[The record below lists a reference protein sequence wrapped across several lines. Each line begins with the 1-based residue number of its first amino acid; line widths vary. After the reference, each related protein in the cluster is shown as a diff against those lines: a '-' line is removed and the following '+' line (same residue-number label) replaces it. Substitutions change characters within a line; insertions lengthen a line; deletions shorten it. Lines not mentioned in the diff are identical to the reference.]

1 MFICGFIPLSPEPFP
16 AGARIFWWQREP
28 QSRVSRQQRI
38 GGAAAILFAVLTAGC
53 ATGTVEGGKF
63 ERTLRV
69 DGPVRLEVEAG
80 AGRVVIRSGSNTEVR
95 VEGSFRVRPWAWQN
109 ADRILENFRKSPPVE
124 QQGNLVRIRK
134 DREPP
139 NLDVDYNIV
148 VPHETEL
155 SVSLGSG
162 ELDVRDVR
170 GPAALRAGSGNIKA
184 DAIGGDVTFRA
195 GSGDLHLSNI
205 RGAVRLETGSGD
217 IWLENI
223 QDEIRV
229 STGSGNV
236 RIQQPGS
243 RVTARTGSGDIEVR
257 GAKSDLYITT
267 GSGDLTAEGNPAP
280 HAFWEVHARSGD
292 VRLEVP
298 SKASFTFFARTSSG
312 DIEIQTPIEVT
323 ERSRRELRGRVGSG
337 EARITVETS
346 SGTIALR

>member
-1 MFICGFIPLSPEPFP
+1 MG
-16 AGARIFWWQREP
+16 
-28 QSRVSRQQRI
+28 RQQRI
-38 GGAAAILFAVLTAGC
+38 GVAAGILLTALSAGC
-53 ATGTVEGGKF
+53 ATSTVEGGKF

-109 ADRILENFRKSPPVE
+109 ADRILESFRKFPPVE
-124 QQGNLVRIRK
+124 QHGNFVRIGK
-134 DREPP
+134 DRERP
-139 NLDVDYNIV
+139 NLVVDYSIV
-148 VPHETEL
+148 VPQETEL
-155 SVSLGSG
+155 SVGLGSG

-170 GPAALRAGSGNIKA
+170 GPAGLQAGSGNVKA

-195 GSGDLHLSNI
+195 GSGDVRLSNI
-205 RGAVRLETGSGD
+205 RGAVRLEAGSGD
-217 IWLENI
+217 LWLENV

-229 STGSGNV
+229 TTGSGAV

-257 GAKSDLYITT
+257 GAKSDLYVTT
-267 GSGDLTAEGNPAP
+267 GSGDLTAEGSPAP
-280 HAFWEVHARSGD
+280 HAFWEVRARSGD

-298 SKASFTFFARTSSG
+298 SNASFTFFARTRSG
-312 DIEIQTPIEVT
+312 DIETQVPMEVT

-337 EARITVETS
+337 EARITVETT
-346 SGTIALR
+346 SGTISLR